1 MKPER
6 LILINHLMVLLT
18 TATLLTTRDQTLL
31 TTVTLLTI
39 YNIPL
44 LIENT
49 RTLKHLTAKPKP
61 PRQVKEALELLV
73 ELLREFFES
82 VPLREGSTKPEKM
95 AYIARGIAKEGY
107 MNTAVKGAREASPEV
122 TLEKVHY
129 RIGKLTIKKLTD
141 AMNKKLARSALW
153 AKKNNVFPKEPV
165 HVALDLL
172 EIEIHGAKMR
182 EKLRDWIFQ
191 RKEKHLF
198 RFLVASSVG
207 REGKRL
213 ALAILPVKN
222 TKKSQQHKQVREA
235 LRRAERL
242 LRVKLVLGD
251 SAFANIK
258 TMSLEEW
265 ARRSFAVRIKRT
277 ERVKKFLAET
287 FRVDQPLKI
296 VSEAKKILDQQ
307 LVSSSEEEAGKL
319 REWAAY
325 AKSILEWCRILG
337 RLGRM
342 EVEGAE
348 DLCRRM
354 RKWLRSC
361 KPKVGRVKI
370 RGENSRRE
378 VEVTVAVKPKESY
391 FKKAQAAL
399 RKRKTRKEVREEK
412 NVMDKA
418 LKRKTRSEN
427 IDWWNAFTG
436 VFTNAVEDSGEP
448 LALLSLFTRERNQIE
463 TVFRDRG
470 TFQLKSKSPS
480 HKVRFFT
487 FTLSL
492 VLHNIWLIVNATML
506 EEVEIDDLP
515 SKERKKIEEGEMWCV
530 IIITRVQFKKHL
542 EEASA
547 ALKPPK
553 KNGEPPSR

>member
-1 MKPER
+1 MKPKR
-6 LILINHLMVLLT
+6 LIQINCLMVFFTIVALLT
-18 TATLLTTRDQTLL
+18 IRDSTILA
-31 TTVTLLTI
+31 TVTLLTVW
-39 YNIPL
+39 NIPI

-49 RTLKHLTAKPKP
+49 RTLKLLALKPKP
-61 PRQVKEALELLV
+61 PRQVKEAFELLV
-73 ELLREFFES
+73 ELLREFFKS
-82 VPLREGSTKPEKM
+82 APLREGSTKPEKM
-95 AYIARGIAKEGY
+95 ACLARGIAKEGY
-107 MNTAVKGAREASPEV
+107 MNTAVKEAKKASPEV

-141 AMNKKLARSALW
+141 AMNMKLARTALW
-153 AKKNNVFPKEPV
+153 AKKNNVFPKGPV

-172 EIEIHGAKMR
+172 EVEIHGAKMR

-191 RKEKHLF
+191 RKEKHFF

-213 ALAILPVKN
+213 VLAILPVKN
-222 TKKSQQHKQVREA
+222 TKKPQQYKQVKDA
-235 LRRAERL
+235 LRRAGRL
-242 LRVKLVLGD
+242 LRVGLVLGD
-251 SAFANIK
+251 SAFANVK

-265 ARRSFAVRIKRT
+265 ASHSFAMRIKRT
-277 ERVKKFLAET
+277 GRVKEFLADT
-287 FRVDQPLKI
+287 FRVGQPLKI
-296 VSEAKKILDQQ
+296 VSEAKNAIDQ
-307 LVSSSEEEAGKL
+307 LPSSEEEAGKL
-319 REWAAY
+319 REWATY

-337 RLGRM
+337 KLGRM

-348 DLCRRM
+348 DLCKRM
-354 RKWLRSC
+354 REWLRSC
-361 KPKVGRVKI
+361 KPTVGRVKI
-370 RGENSRRE
+370 RGKNSRKE

-399 RKRKTRKEVREEK
+399 RKRKTRKEIREEK
-412 NVMDKA
+412 NAMDKA

-448 LALLSLFTRERNQIE
+448 LVLLSLFTRERNQIE

-470 TFQLKSKSPS
+470 PFQLKSKSPS
-480 HKVRFFT
+480 YKVRFFT
-487 FTLSL
+487 LTLSL
-492 VLHNIWLIVNATML
+492 VLHNLWLIVNATTL

-530 IIITRVQFKKHL
+530 IIITRVQFTKYL
-542 EEASA
+542 EEEA
-547 ALKPPK
+547 ATLKPLRENDK
-553 KNGEPPSR
+553 PPPR

>member
-1 MKPER
+1 MKLER
-6 LILINHLMVLLT
+6 LVLINYFTVFLT
-18 TATLLTTRDQTLL
+18 TVALLTTRDSTIFTTVALL
-31 TTVTLLTI
+31 TLW
-39 YNIPL
+39 NISL

-49 RTLKHLTAKPKP
+49 RTLKLLALKPKP

-73 ELLREFFES
+73 EQLREFFKS
-82 VPLREGSTKPEKM
+82 ISLREGSTKPEKM
-95 AYIARGIAKEGY
+95 ACLARGIAKEGY
-107 MNTAVKGAREASPEV
+107 MNTAVSEAKKAAPEV

-129 RIGKLTIKKLTD
+129 RIEKLTIKKLTD
-141 AMNKKLARSALW
+141 AMNKKLARAALW
-153 AKKNNVFPKEPV
+153 AKKNNVFPKGPV

-182 EKLRDWIFQ
+182 KKLRDWIFQ
-191 RKEKHLF
+191 RKEKHLL

-213 ALAILPVKN
+213 ALAILPMKN
-222 TKKSQQHKQVREA
+222 TKKSQQHKQVREV
-235 LRRAERL
+235 LRRAERIVG
-242 LRVKLVLGD
+242 VKLVLGD

-265 ARRSFAVRIKRT
+265 ASRSFAMRIKRT
-277 ERVKKFLAET
+277 EGVKKFLAET

-296 VSEAKKILDQQ
+296 ISEAKNVIDQQ
-307 LVSSSEEEAGKL
+307 LPSSKGEAGKL
-319 REWAAY
+319 REWATY

-337 RLGRM
+337 KLGRM
-342 EVEGAE
+342 EVEGAD
-348 DLCRRM
+348 DLCKRM

-361 KPKVGRVKI
+361 KPTVGRVKI
-370 RGENSRRE
+370 RGKNSRKE

-391 FKKAQAAL
+391 FKKMQAAL
-399 RKRKTRKEVREEK
+399 RKRKTRKEIREEK
-412 NVMDKA
+412 NAMDKA
-418 LKRKTRSEN
+418 LERKTRSEN

-436 VFTNAVEDSGEP
+436 VFTNAMGDSGEP

-470 TFQLKSKSPS
+470 PFQLKSKSPS
-480 HKVRFFT
+480 HKIRFFAL
-487 FTLSL
+487 TLSL
-492 VLHNIWLIVNATML
+492 VLHNLWLIVNAAML
-506 EEVEIDDLP
+506 EEAEIGDLP
-515 SKERKKIEEGEMWCV
+515 SKERKKIEEGETWCV

-547 ALKPPK
+547 TLKPLRE
-553 KNGEPPSR
+553 NGKPPPR

>member
-6 LILINHLMVLLT
+6 LILINYLMVFLT
-18 TATLLTTRDQTLL
+18 IATLLTIRDSTILA
-31 TTVTLLTI
+31 TVTLLTI
-39 YNIPL
+39 WNIPL

-49 RTLKHLTAKPKP
+49 RTLKLLALKPKP

-82 VPLREGSTKPEKM
+82 APLREGSTKPEKM

-107 MNTAVKGAREASPEV
+107 MNTAVKEAREASPEV

-141 AMNKKLARSALW
+141 AMNMKLARAALW

-198 RFLVASSVG
+198 RFLAASSVG

-222 TKKSQQHKQVREA
+222 TKKPQQHKQVKDA

-242 LRVKLVLGD
+242 LRIKLVLGD

-265 ARRSFAVRIKRT
+265 ASRSFAVRIKRT
-277 ERVKKFLAET
+277 ERVKKFLANT

-296 VSEAKKILDQQ
+296 ISEAKNAIDQR
-307 LVSSSEEEAGKL
+307 SSSEEEAGKL
-319 REWAAY
+319 RELAAY

-337 RLGRM
+337 KLGRM

-348 DLCRRM
+348 DLCKRM

-361 KPKVGRVKI
+361 KPTVGRVKI
-370 RGENSRRE
+370 RGKNSRKE

-399 RKRKTRKEVREEK
+399 RKRKTRKEIREEK

-418 LKRKTRSEN
+418 LERKTRSEN

-448 LALLSLFTRERNQIE
+448 LVLLSLFTRERNQIE

-470 TFQLKSKSPS
+470 PFQLKSKSPS

-492 VLHNIWLIVNATML
+492 VLHNLWLIVNAAML

-515 SKERKKIEEGEMWCV
+515 SKERKKIEEEGEMWCV

-547 ALKPPK
+547 ALKPLK